1 MTEPKEQLI
10 ENLKKQIQS
19 KQLEKLDRQYVYAIQ
34 QVIRDKF
41 PNEEKPLTFISGS
54 SNIYDIDNIEKISNK
69 YTPYLA

>member
-34 QVIRDKF
+34 QVIRDKIA
-41 PNEEKPLTFISGS
+41 NEEKPLTFISGS
-54 SNIYDIDNIEKISNK
+54 SNIYDIDNIEKIANK